1 MNEINPEVLKRLKK
15 LVEKRIKLI
24 NANIASNQE
33 QLQRVNRYDDL
44 VDTINNDNKC
54 FANDSFLVEL
64 EELLGGLNLDN
75 VDKSKLELL
84 FEKVE
89 LLKVI
94 AESIINGYYKDYTK
108 DEFNLINDVIEL
120 IQYFK
125 HISHEQKST
134 QRSNVSKSNEELVKC
149 ESLYDK
155 LRNGEDG
162 TEHFDEDL
170 SYIMLLTKEEDIS
183 FRKDVLVLVQAL
195 SKRIHEN
202 KLKQIEEDVLTIV
215 GDELDS
221 EEEKNEVI
229 DEDLIRGVFAKYGF
243 NYDFFT
249 EKHKNILSR
258 ISLIRVE
265 SVLEVLSSYPEY
277 QFVRDYQKYGNERN
291 LFLIIRY
298 ATKETLLYLIQ
309 DAKNRGVTVE
319 EIFGVSGVYKKVSK
333 NVTEP
338 GEGGG
343 PVDEDYVSGTYEY
356 YKKNADLFER
366 LSLQYNIDNPGSNVD
381 FYKDALLLTPEVLA
395 LPSQLLAENIQ
406 LVAKYKLKMVKKT
419 TYGEVH
425 LNAATMYE
433 SRHFEE
439 LCDVL
444 IENGL
449 YDYVVNY
456 PSVIKEEKLVKKIL
470 YAKRTGTLERLPN
483 GKIRDVRNSPE
494 PYNLNVV
501 VNRNNLNKYYS
512 QVPDSIIEFV
522 NNPDNK
528 KLLSKMKNDSVM
540 DSMDANP
547 MVRVDNEA
555 TYAINGVLVSR
566 HKFRRIWYLMT
577 MSGHMNEGYLSNLLM
592 YALIYNSYYTDVE
605 LKVLEEF
612 ARGFNFGGVSYG
624 ILD

>member
-1 MNEINPEVLKRLKK
+1 MNEINQEVLKKLKK

-44 VDTINNDNKC
+44 ISTINSDNKC
-54 FANDSFLVEL
+54 FANGSFLTEL
-64 EELLGGLNLDN
+64 EDLLGGLDLDN
-75 VDKSKLELL
+75 VDKTKVNLL

-89 LLKVI
+89 LLNVI
-94 AESIINGYYKDYTK
+94 ADSIINGYYKDYTQ
-108 DEFNLINDVIEL
+108 DELNIINEIIEL
-120 IQYFK
+120 ILFFK
-125 HISHEQKST
+125 QISHEQKST
-134 QRSNVSKSNEELVKC
+134 QRSNVSRSNEELVKC

-155 LRNGEDG
+155 LRNGEEG
-162 TEHFDEDL
+162 LEHFDEDL
-170 SYIMLLTKEEDIS
+170 SYIMLLIKEEDRT
-183 FRKDVLVLVQAL
+183 FKKDVLILIQKL

-202 KLKQIEEDVLTIV
+202 KLKQIEEDVLTVI
-215 GDELDS
+215 GDEIDT
-221 EEEKNEVI
+221 EEEKNEEI

-243 NYDFFT
+243 NYDFFS

-277 QFVRDYQKYGNERN
+277 QFVRDYQKHSNERN

-309 DAKNRGVTVE
+309 DAKKRGVTVE

-333 NVTEP
+333 DVTEP

-343 PVDEDYVSGTYEY
+343 PTDDDYVSGCYEY
-356 YKKNADLFER
+356 YKKNADLFEK

-381 FYKDALLLTPEVLA
+381 FYKDALLYTPEVLA
-395 LPSQLLAENIQ
+395 LPSHLLAENIG
-406 LVAKYKLKMVKKT
+406 LAEKYKLKMIKKT
-419 TYGEVH
+419 VYGEVR
-425 LNAATMYE
+425 LNAATMYA

-439 LCDVL
+439 LCDIL

-449 YDYVVNY
+449 YDYVVKY

-470 YAKRTGTLERLPN
+470 YAKRMGTLERLSN

-494 PYNLNVV
+494 PYNLNII
-501 VNRNNLNKYYS
+501 VNRNNLSTYISK
-512 QVPDSIIEFV
+512 VPQSIIDFI
-522 NNPDNK
+522 NDPDNK
-528 KLLSKMKNDSVM
+528 KLLAKITNDPVM
-540 DSMDANP
+540 DYMDNNP
-547 MVRVDNEA
+547 MVQRVNDA
-555 TYAINGVLVSR
+555 TYSINGVLVSR

-577 MSGHMNEGYLSNLLM
+577 MSGHMKDGELSNLLM
-592 YALIYNSYYTDVE
+592 YALIYNSYYTNEE

-612 ARGFNFGGVSYG
+612 AYGFNFGGVG
-624 ILD
+624 LWNT